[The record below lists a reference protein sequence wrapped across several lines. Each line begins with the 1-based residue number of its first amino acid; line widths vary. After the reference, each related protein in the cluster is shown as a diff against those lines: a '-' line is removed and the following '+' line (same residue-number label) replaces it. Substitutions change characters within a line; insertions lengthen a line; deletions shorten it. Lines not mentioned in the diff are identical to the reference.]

1 MGRPSSEQMQR
12 INTVALALAAIALLC
27 LAGITMH
34 ASRRTEALAFQVIDI
49 PNSMLRDVPWDPP
62 PTPDDWEYMGADR
75 WQPCY
80 GDCFAEFDGCQNDWG
95 VNKWK
100 GLQFRRCYIDY
111 QKCRQ
116 GCFPSERDYCAGC

>member
-1 MGRPSSEQMQR
+1 ML
-12 INTVALALAAIALLC
+12 NTVALALAVVAVAM
-27 LAGITMH
+27 LAGITH
-34 ASRRTEALAFQVIDI
+34 IASSRRTEALAFKVIDI
-49 PNSMLRDVPWDPP
+49 PASMLRDVPWDPP

>member
-1 MGRPSSEQMQR
+1 VVRLQ
-12 INTVALALAAIALLC
+12 
-27 LAGITMH
+27 
-34 ASRRTEALAFQVIDI
+34 
-49 PNSMLRDVPWDPP
+49 DPP
-62 PTPDDWEYMGADR
+62 PSPDDWEYLGADR

-100 GLQFRRCYIDY
+100 GLQFRRCYINY
-111 QKCRQ
+111 QKCRL

>member
-1 MGRPSSEQMQR
+1 MCTDMRPIWLQ
-12 INTVALALAAIALLC
+12 
-27 LAGITMH
+27 
-34 ASRRTEALAFQVIDI
+34 
-49 PNSMLRDVPWDPP
+49 
-62 PTPDDWEYMGADR
+62 
-75 WQPCY
+75 
-80 GDCFAEFDGCQNDWG
+80 EFDGCQNDWG